1 MSQAKEKIDHTALPR
16 TGGANL
22 PLGSLFSPL
31 GWVEEGLSSKP
42 WMSLGQNTYVD
53 LTPLSP
59 AKPINESREMKTES
73 G

>member
-59 AKPINESREMKTES
+59 AKPINKSQEMKTES